1 VGVLEEE
8 EDFDMSKGR
17 KEGETRRSWRERES
31 TESASAFEGRQR
43 YSACYR
49 MYMVLLK

>member
-17 KEGETRRSWRERES
+17 KKRGKEGELKERERRVSERVQEEQGIFNS
-31 TESASAFEGRQR
+31 
-43 YSACYR
+43 
-49 MYMVLLK
+49 VL